1 MQFILLSNITENIV
15 IDTLIRYLPLQN
27 LKTMQ
32 EAVNKYAFIAQCDQD
47 YNKSIGNY
55 VLKYIPIL
63 QKYDQVSKWFS
74 HKVVSNSCDP
84 NLSMGFARQEYWS
97 GLPFP
102 SSR

>member
-15 IDTLIRYLPLQN
+15 RDTFIRYLAL
-27 LKTMQ
+27 TEFEDHAI

-63 QKYDQVSKWFS
+63 QKYDQVSKRFS
-74 HKVVSNSCDP
+74 HVVVQ
-84 NLSMGFARQEYWS
+84 LLWS
-97 GLPFP
+97 QSVHGI
-102 SSR
+102 R